1 MFILFNQGA
10 QRVPIKVWL
19 RSVDDIDETCLQQAL
34 NLANLPFAFRHI
46 ALMPDTHSG
55 YGMPIGGVFASSE
68 VIIPNAVGVD
78 IGCGMGF
85 VHTNVQAKLLRDVV
99 TPQGTLAQSL
109 VGQIMRDIP
118 QGFDHHKVPQKSE
131 FLDRYPVQ
139 SLYHYG
145 RDKLPQ
151 IDEAYLQLGT
161 LGGGNHFIELQED
174 EEGYL
179 GIMVHTGSRNVGFK
193 VANYFNRLAKDL
205 NYQHKSEVP
214 AHFDLAYLPLET
226 KEARGYIEWMNFAL
240 EFARHNRAQIMRRV
254 QDIVVR
260 GLKQHAGIKD
270 IQLSKEVN
278 AHHNYAAQERH
289 FGQDVWVHRKGA
301 IRARQGELAIIPGA
315 MGSSS
320 YIVEGLGNPES
331 FFSASHGAGRVMGRK
346 EAVRTYGVDEVLAD
360 FKAKNVILG
369 KKRKGDTA
377 EEYYKAYKDIEEVM
391 ADQMDLVKPVLKVKT
406 VAVVKG

>member
-1 MFILFNQGA
+1 MLTLFNREE
-10 QRVPIKVWL
+10 QRVPIKAWL
-19 RSVDDIDETCLQQAL
+19 GSVDDLEATCLQQAL
-34 NLANLPFAFRHI
+34 NLSKLPFAFRHI

-85 VHTNVQAKLLRDVV
+85 VHTNVPARLLRDVV
-99 TPQGTLAQSL
+99 TSQGTLAQSL
-109 VGQIMRDIP
+109 VGQIMRDVP
-118 QGFDHHKVPQKSE
+118 QGFEHHKVQQKSE

-139 SLYHYG
+139 KLYHYG
-145 RDKLPQ
+145 REKLPRV
-151 IDEAYLQLGT
+151 DEAYKQLGT

-179 GIMVHTGSRNVGFK
+179 GIMVHTGSRNIGFK
-193 VANYFNRLAKDL
+193 VANYFNKLAKDL
-205 NYQHKSEVP
+205 NSMMGSEVP
-214 AHFDLAYLPLET
+214 PHFDLAYLPLET

-240 EFARHNRAQIMRRV
+240 DFARHNREHIMRRV
-254 QDIVVR
+254 QDIVVQ
-260 GLKQHAGIKD
+260 GLKKHAGIKD

-289 FGQDVWVHRKGA
+289 FDEDIWVHRKGA
-301 IRARQGELAIIPGA
+301 IRAQHGELGIIPGA
-315 MGSSS
+315 MGSYSF
-320 YIVEGLGNPES
+320 IVEGLGNPES
-331 FFSASHGAGRVMGRK
+331 FCSASHGAGRVMGRK
-346 EAVRTYGVDEVLAD
+346 EAVRTFDVDEVLAD
-360 FKAKNVILG
+360 FKAKKMILG

-377 EEYYKAYKDIEEVM
+377 EEYYKAYKNIEEVM
-391 ADQMDLVKPVLKVKT
+391 ACQMDLVRPVLKVKT